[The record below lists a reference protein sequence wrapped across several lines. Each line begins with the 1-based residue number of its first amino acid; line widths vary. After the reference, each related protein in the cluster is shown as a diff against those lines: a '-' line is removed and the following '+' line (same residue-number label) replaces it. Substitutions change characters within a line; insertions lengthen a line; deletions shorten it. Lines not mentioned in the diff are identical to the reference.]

1 MADLNPFSKVL
12 QKLAG
17 RAKEREIFK
26 VLLLFLFLECLEK
39 KKLTLQEALDLFQYL
54 PSEISDLLT
63 DDFSDEEAPA
73 NKSDG
78 IFVRFLR

>member
-1 MADLNPFSKVL
+1 MICVVKNGVKYLLKSNVVNQDERGVL
-12 QKLAG
+12 S
-17 RAKEREIFK
+17 RMP
-26 VLLLFLFLECLEK
+26 EK

-73 NKSDG
+73 NKSAG